1 MTVVQLKRHK
11 PRAVTRKYGQPVPPI
26 VRRAP
31 EPPRQPLSDSTK
43 AMLVA
48 LSVARTMKG
57 TH

>member
-31 EPPRQPLSDSTK
+31 EPPSQPLSDATK
-43 AMLVA
+43 VNLLALALVSA
-48 LSVARTMKG
+48 KPWNG
-57 TH
+57 